1 MDGDCRRL
9 ENALAKNEPMPL
21 SDELAKHLGE
31 CAACSTLLTRRQS
44 TTAALRRAMANDED
58 APAALRARIRRE
70 LHPGQTMAQT
80 LWQRLRAW
88 FEELNHSWML
98 ATATA
103 SLLLV
108 AASATVAYRKA
119 PAPASDLARV
129 NYEQPTGEHNAH
141 LLKIGFGN
149 HLHCAV
155 ESDYSS
161 VPLSFAQMA
170 EAMGDEW
177 IDLVPLV
184 TANVPADYRVM
195 IAHHCQ
201 FEGRQ
206 FIHLT
211 LSNQQTLL
219 SLLLT
224 RKHGEALEAFDAQR
238 AIAQIAGTSLHQM
251 RERNYS
257 VAGFETAAYLG
268 YVVSGLDERQNLQL
282 AFRLVP
288 AVREFVARRES

>member
-1 MDGDCRRL
+1 MR
-9 ENALAKNEPMPL
+9 LAK
-21 SDELAKHLGE
+21 ELATELTQHLGE
-31 CAACSTLLTRRQS
+31 CAECAAAVAQRQS

>member
-1 MDGDCRRL
+1 MRL
-9 ENALAKNEPMPL
+9 TKEMAQ
-21 SDELAKHLGE
+21 HLGE
-31 CAACSTLLTRRQS
+31 CAGCAAALARRQS
-44 TTAALRRAMANDED
+44 TTAALRRAMANDEG
-58 APAALRARIRRE
+58 ASAALRARIRQQLRQP
-70 LHPGQTMAQT
+70 HTR
-80 LWQRLRAW
+80 WQRVRAW
-88 FEELNHSWML
+88 FEGLNHSWML

-103 SLLLV
+103 SLLLM
-108 AASATVAYRKA
+108 AISATVAYRKVA
-119 PAPASDLARV
+119 TPANDLARV
-129 NYEQPTGEHNAH
+129 NYEQPASEHNVR

-155 ESDYSS
+155 ERDYSS
-161 VPLSFAQMA
+161 GPHSFAQMA

-177 IDLVPLV
+177 IDLVPLM
-184 TANVPADYRVM
+184 TANVPTDYRVM

-238 AIAQIAGTSLHQM
+238 AIAQVAGTTLHQM

-257 VAGFETAAYLG
+257 VAGFESKAYLG
-268 YVVSGLDERQNLQL
+268 YVVSRLDERQNLQL